1 MKMMLS
7 EMDKYEE
14 LIVQYLTDTIS
25 NVDNDSLKSWIKAS
39 GENQNF
45 FDEYCNVWLATKSVS
60 NKLEFDVTSAY
71 SHFLDR
77 VSQYEAKAEEYS
89 FLDKAKQIILSVYKI
104 AAILILTFCLG
115 GAAYWVLSK
124 NSGTKL
130 LSYQEITAPL
140 GSKTEIVL
148 PDQSKVILNAGSK
161 LKYSS
166 DYGTVKREVILD
178 GEGYFT
184 VAHDKTR
191 KFIVKA
197 GKMEIIALGT
207 QFNVKAYNTEKTI
220 ETTLVEGS
228 VQIQRELTG
237 KGNDP
242 KSNIIAILKPNQRL
256 IIYKNEDYLKNLTTP
271 ANILLEQGIDLRAL
285 ISWKENRWIIKS
297 QTLGDLASQIER
309 KYNVVVNFE
318 DNHIKQFHFSG
329 TFQNESIEQV
339 LTAISFSSPVAF
351 NIKGRNISLKINKD
365 MSGRYKSLLN

>member
-1 MKMMLS
+1 MMLS

-25 NVDNDSLKSWIKAS
+25 KVDNDSLESWIKAS
-39 GENQNF
+39 GDNQKF

-60 NKLEFDVTSAY
+60 NKLEFDVKSAFAR
-71 SHFLDR
+71 FLDR
-77 VSQYEAKAEEYS
+77 VSQYEAKAEEEYS
-89 FLDKAKQIILSVYKI
+89 FLGKAKQIILSVYKI

-115 GAAYWVLSK
+115 FAAQWFLSK
-124 NSGTKL
+124 NSVTKL

-140 GSKTEIVL
+140 GSKTEILL

-161 LKYSS
+161 LTYSS
-166 DYGTVKREVILD
+166 DYGTAKREVVLE

-197 GKMEIIALGT
+197 GKLEIIALGT

-237 KGNDP
+237 KENDP

-256 IIYKNEDYLKNLTTP
+256 IIYKNEDWVKNISTST
-271 ANILLEQGIDLRAL
+271 NILLEKGIDLHAL

-297 QTLGDLASQIER
+297 ETLGDLASQIER

-351 NIKGRNISLKINKD
+351 VIKGRNISLKINKE
-365 MSGRYKSLLN
+365 MSGRYKNLTN